1 MADVLEGTRVLGF
14 GRYITGPFYAALL
27 AELDAESICSS
38 TRPPPRSRGE

>member
-1 MADVLEGTRVLGF
+1 MAGVLEGTRVLDF

-27 AELDAESICSS
+27 ADLGAEAICSS